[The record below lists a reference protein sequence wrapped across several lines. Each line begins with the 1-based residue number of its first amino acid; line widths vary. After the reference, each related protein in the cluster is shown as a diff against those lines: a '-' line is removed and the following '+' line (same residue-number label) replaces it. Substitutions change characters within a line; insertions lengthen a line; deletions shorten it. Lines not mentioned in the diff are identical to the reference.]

1 MGLAASQ
8 ARYLALSAR
17 KTNIEYEGQ
26 QINQQRLV
34 LSNQSADLFNQ
45 MLTMSVPVCPDS
57 SNYSKLQYS
66 WNDGTNISILED
78 YYRLSE
84 PNPDYNYVVTS
95 YHFEKK
101 YVGQRKNLSDPQVQ
115 AIKTNHF
122 TTDTTTMKLV
132 SKAYDAE
139 KDIYMFD
146 LERNGQTLAY
156 TFKQSDQ
163 YTNPDVTEQIDAM
176 YTGRVAQANSTDFT
190 YDAGAD
196 TYTNGGETYN
206 RVDKDDPTQLKQL
219 KDSYGGLYDATKT
232 YYSTGDA
239 PDIKYICAEDVEVAK
254 TAGEQTTVRNL
265 DQTKYYT
272 DGKYYLSIEEISA
285 MTVGNNVVLNF
296 ATNDPTF
303 GNYNAIGNCELSEVS
318 IEDFEE
324 SPDISIEIN
333 QILKD
338 MKADATNT
346 KYLEHLAACFD
357 DNGTYKGGIYT
368 FKMGGKT
375 YYTTRG
381 DLDVSLKS
389 AYKKTA
395 TANNGIDNQQDK
407 LAYYNAEYIEQK
419 VTEVKKALLET
430 DGNGRFSTARFED
443 NSVVY
448 NLSVET
454 ITDEQAYN
462 DAMNKYFYQ
471 QEQYDKQISDINA
484 KTEILQQQD
493 RKLQL
498 QLEQLNTE
506 QSALQTEMEAC
517 QKVVSKN
524 VEMGFKTFGG

>member
-122 TTDTTTMKLV
+122 TTDKTEMEIV

-190 YDAGAD
+190 YDPDAD
-196 TYTNGGETYN
+196 TYTKNGGETYT

-219 KDSYGGLYDATKT
+219 KDSYGGLYDSAKT
-232 YYSTGDA
+232 YYTTGTGVNT
-239 PDIKYICAEDVEVAK
+239 KYICAEDVEVAK

-272 DGKYYLSIEEISA
+272 DGKYYLSIEEISD
-285 MTVGNNVVLNF
+285 MTVGDNVELNF

-324 SPDISIEIN
+324 SPEISIEIN
-333 QILKD
+333 QILK
-338 MKADATNT
+338 ADREEESRMRRERRYETLRGDVP
-346 KYLEHLAACFD
+346 LESGALPGGHVLPYSMSQPTFRQICRGEFD
-357 DNGTYKGGIYT
+357 DYLNTCLFAMHDLTERAHLREIVMNLKLDHKEILFFLGIRLYST
-368 FKMGGKT
+368 H
-375 YYTTRG
+375 
-381 DLDVSLKS
+381 
-389 AYKKTA
+389 
-395 TANNGIDNQQDK
+395 K
-407 LAYYNAEYIEQK
+407 LAELRGQTERNIRK
-419 VTEVKKALLET
+419 VRDTVQ
-430 DGNGRFSTARFED
+430 RR
-443 NSVVY
+443 
-448 NLSVET
+448 
-454 ITDEQAYN
+454 IH
-462 DAMNKYFYQ
+462 
-471 QEQYDKQISDINA
+471 
-484 KTEILQQQD
+484 
-493 RKLQL
+493 RKLHTALIAL
-498 QLEQLNTE
+498 QETGDELIHLEQDFLRDYTPAKRRHSSDE
-506 QSALQTEMEAC
+506 EP
-517 QKVVSKN
+517 V
-524 VEMGFKTFGG
+524 